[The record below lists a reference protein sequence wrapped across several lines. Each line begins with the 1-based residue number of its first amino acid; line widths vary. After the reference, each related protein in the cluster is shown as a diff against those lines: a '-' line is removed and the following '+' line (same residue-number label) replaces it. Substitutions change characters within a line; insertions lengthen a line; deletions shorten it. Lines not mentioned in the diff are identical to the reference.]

1 MFRLASSLRE
11 EEFSVC
17 EPYEVISI
25 RVMLY
30 LATKAEAFERLN
42 FMVVYGLWAA
52 LIRSK
57 YHGPKSLLRKMILNK
72 KTYNGSRTLA
82 RYPSKEHCPKTVS
95 SFSCWSEVLF
105 AILVIVVL

>member
-42 FMVVYGLWAA
+42 FMVVYGLWAV

-72 KTYNGSRTLA
+72 KTLQWFSNPGPL
-82 RYPSKEHCPKTVS
+82 
-95 SFSCWSEVLF
+95 SFQGALPQDCI
-105 AILVIVVL
+105 IL